1 MGSSSKLKKLSYQDR
16 ISDLPDPI
24 LTHILSFLPTKSAV
38 GTTILSKRW
47 KSPFISLPNLDF
59 NDTVSIYRDILFGG
73 DSRQKVS
80 FMNFVDRILML
91 RGNDLNLERF
101 SLICVGKYDFTRVDE
116 WIRIVV
122 GLNVKEIN
130 LTLNFRELYKLV
142 PDVYMCT
149 SIEVFRLK
157 WKILVD
163 VPENV
168 SFCSLKVLQLT
179 GVKFSSYESVEK
191 LLLSCP
197 VLEDLVIENCKW
209 LSGCCLSVC
218 GSALKNFSLD
228 SYLYLDTDV
237 ELKILIDTPAL
248 ETLEIREFTSEG
260 IFIKEDLLSITTASI
275 DVAQKIERSVPCSV
289 YGDSVFGL
297 LKKISHIK
305 YLTLCQSTLG
315 ALSYASDYSF
325 PTFHNLSQLELIVDA
340 WSGWTLLPY
349 ILGSSPNLER
359 LVFPQGLVDMF
370 SSQSQFFRF
379 SWSPPDLVPE
389 CLSSKLKTVEIKNFQ
404 GINDEFSLVKYL
416 LKHGRVLKT
425 MSIDC
430 SLLPEYAKI
439 QKKLYKFRRG
449 SSTCKLVF

>member
-1 MGSSSKLKKLSYQDR
+1 MVSSSKLEKLTYEDR
-16 ISDLPDPI
+16 ISNLPDPI

-38 GTTILSKRW
+38 GTTVLSKIW
-47 KSPFISLPNLDF
+47 KSPFVSLPNLDF
-59 NDTVSIYRDILFGG
+59 NDTVCIYRDIFGG

-101 SLICVGKYDFTRVDE
+101 SLNCVGNYDFTRVDQ

-122 GLNVKEIN
+122 GHNVKEIN

-142 PDVYMCT
+142 QDVYMCT

-157 WKILVD
+157 WKILVH

-168 SFCSLKVLQLT
+168 SFCSLRVLEFT
-179 GVKFSSYESVEK
+179 GVKFLSYESVEK
-191 LLLSCP
+191 LLRSCP
-197 VLEDLVIENCKW
+197 VLQDLVIENCKW

-228 SYLYLDTDV
+228 SYSYLDTDV
-237 ELKILIDTPAL
+237 ELKILIDMPAL

-260 IFIKEDLLSITTASI
+260 IFIKENLLSITTASI
-275 DVAQKIERSVPCSV
+275 DVAQKIERSVPCSL

-297 LKKISHIK
+297 LKKISHVK

-340 WSGWTLLPY
+340 WSSWTLLPY
-349 ILGSSPNLER
+349 ILGSSPNLES

-370 SSQSQFFRF
+370 SSRSQFFRF

-389 CLSSKLKTVEIKNFQ
+389 CLSSKLKTIEIKYFQ

-430 SLLPEYAKI
+430 SLFPRDVKI

>member
-1 MGSSSKLKKLSYQDR
+1 MGSSSKLQKLAYEDR
-16 ISDLPDPI
+16 ISNLPDPI

-59 NDTVSIYRDILFGG
+59 DDTVSIYRGIVGG
-73 DSRQKVS
+73 DSRQRVS

-101 SLICVGKYDFTRVDE
+101 SLNCVGNYQLTRVDE

-122 GLNVKEIN
+122 GHNVKEIN
-130 LTLNFRELYKLV
+130 LTLNFREIYKV
-142 PDVYMCT
+142 VQDVYMCR

-168 SFCSLKVLQLT
+168 SFFSLKVLEFT

-228 SYLYLDTDV
+228 SYMYPDTEV
-237 ELKILIDTPAL
+237 ELKIIIDTPAL

-260 IFIKEDLLSITTASI
+260 IFIMENLLSITTASI
-275 DVAQKIERSVPCSV
+275 DVAQKIERSVPCSM

-297 LKKISHIK
+297 LKNISHVK

-315 ALSYASDYSF
+315 VSIKF
-325 PTFHNLSQLELIVDA
+325 
-340 WSGWTLLPY
+340 
-349 ILGSSPNLER
+349 
-359 LVFPQGLVDMF
+359 
-370 SSQSQFFRF
+370 QF
-379 SWSPPDLVPE
+379 
-389 CLSSKLKTVEIKNFQ
+389 
-404 GINDEFSLVKYL
+404 
-416 LKHGRVLKT
+416 
-425 MSIDC
+425 
-430 SLLPEYAKI
+430 
-439 QKKLYKFRRG
+439 
-449 SSTCKLVF
+449 

>member
-1 MGSSSKLKKLSYQDR
+1 MGSSSKLEKLAYEDR
-16 ISDLPDPI
+16 ISNLPDPI

-38 GTTILSKRW
+38 GTTVLSKRW
-47 KSPFISLPNLDF
+47 KSPFMSLPNLDF
-59 NDTVSIYRDILFGG
+59 NDSVSIYRDMFGW

-101 SLICVGKYDFTRVDE
+101 SLNCVGNYHLSRVDE

-122 GLNVKEIN
+122 GHNVKEIN
-130 LTLNFRELYKLV
+130 LTLNFREVYKLV
-142 PDVYMCT
+142 EDVYMCT

-157 WKILVD
+157 WKILVN

-168 SFCSLKVLQLT
+168 GFVSLKFLQFT
-179 GVKFSSYESVEK
+179 GVKFASYESVEK
-191 LLLSCP
+191 LLQCCP

-228 SYLYLDTDV
+228 SYSYLDTEV
-237 ELKILIDTPAL
+237 ELTILIDTPAL
-248 ETLEIREFTSEG
+248 ETLDIRELTSEG
-260 IFIKEDLLSITTASI
+260 IFIKENMLSITTASI
-275 DVAQKIERSVPCSV
+275 DVAQKVERSVPSSV

-297 LKKISHIK
+297 LKKISHVK

-315 ALSYASDYSF
+315 ALSYASDFSF
-325 PTFHNLSQLELIVDA
+325 PTFHDLSHLELIVDA
-340 WSGWTLLPY
+340 WSGWTLLPS
-349 ILGSSPNLER
+349 ILGSAPNLET
-359 LVFPQGLVDMF
+359 LVFPQGLVDKF

-379 SWSPPDLVPE
+379 SWSPPDRVPD
-389 CLSSKLKTVEIKNFQ
+389 CLSSKLKSIEIKNFQ

-416 LKHGRVLKT
+416 LKHGRVLEM

-430 SLLPEYAKI
+430 SLLADDAKI
-439 QKKLYKFRRG
+439 QKKLYKFRRA
-449 SSTCKLVF
+449 SSTCKLFL